1 VLNNIVSDIFN
12 LTAANNFDKFQT
24 RTVEMFR
31 KLSVRVDRTRRLA
44 DGKDVHCRLAVVGNF
59 LP

>member
-1 VLNNIVSDIFN
+1 
-12 LTAANNFDKFQT
+12 
-24 RTVEMFR
+24 MFR